1 MLTWL
6 LVAAVLPA
14 TAAPSA
20 AITITDIVPVETAH
34 VATAHAL
41 DLRLQQEMGVPRSAP
56 LLRGMIL
63 QKGLAPNAF
72 VGVGMSNL
80 YDRKK
85 AGFDARDDLRPK
97 RSKRPAVTFV
107 FKF

>member
-14 TAAPSA
+14 TAPSA
-20 AITITDIVPVETAH
+20 AIKMTDLVPVETAH

-85 AGFDARDDLRPK
+85 SGFDARDDLRPK
-97 RSKRPAVTFV
+97 RSKKPAVTFV